1 VKTLKCPVEIIEL
14 MHDYLDEEIER
25 ENELLLREH
34 IQGCKEC
41 ETIFNE
47 LKKTIAFV
55 ESTSN
60 IKAPSN
66 FTANVMARLPKEK
79 KKVGFQRWL
88 KRHPLV
94 AAASLFLI
102 LMMGS
107 LLSTWSQDR
116 EFSVTKQKN
125 LIVKNDTV
133 IVPKGEIVKGDVI
146 VRNGKLNIEGE
157 IQGNVTVINGKEY
170 LASAGHVT
178 GQIQEVNEVFD
189 WIWYQMKKTAYEVIN
204 IFDEPKTD

>member
-1 VKTLKCPVEIIEL
+1 